1 MAISTMKQ
9 FNPEDFLILVVDDIN
24 QNLQVIGEILEKI
37 GYDTTFA
44 TSGEQ
49 ALERVQAAQP
59 DLILLDLMMP
69 GINGLEVCQQLKNNP
84 KFEEVPIIFL
94 TASNEKEHLLAAFDK
109 GAVDYVTKPFNAPEL
124 LARVRTH
131 LELKKTREELKA
143 ALYEQSRLI
152 EKLEKLATTDP
163 LTGIWNRRYLLS
175 KAEYELDR
183 AIRYQSPFSVL
194 TIDLD
199 KFKQINDLYGHAL
212 GDEVL
217 IDVTKNILKL
227 LRKVDCFG
235 RMGGEEFAILLPETD
250 ILLAVNVA
258 ERIRQQIANLVFNT
272 GDAVLQIT
280 ACIGVS
286 NYILGNKH
294 ETVDAILQRAD
305 KALYQAKKQ
314 GRDRVIA
321 YESEPH

>member
-1 MAISTMKQ
+1 MKQ

-49 ALERVQAAQP
+49 ALERVQSAQP

-69 GINGLEVCQQLKNNP
+69 GINGLEVCQQLKTNP

-280 ACIGVS
+280 SCIGVA
-286 NYILGNKH
+286 NYILGNKY